1 MRAKTTAPVRRP
13 SVAVRRVGY
22 AVAVAINAALLYV
35 VNVWPGWQA
44 LPFLTEDTG
53 QVLALVDL
61 SLVVG
66 VVANVVYLTYD
77 APWWK
82 SLGDVVTTGVGM
94 AVLVWVWQVFPFDF
108 DGASF
113 NWALLVRVV
122 LVVALVGATIG
133 IVAQVVSLLRRGVG
147 NPAPR

>member
-1 MRAKTTAPVRRP
+1 MRAKATAPVRRP

-22 AVAVAINAALLYV
+22 LVAAAVNAALLYV

-53 QVLALVDL
+53 QVLVLVNL

-77 APWWK
+77 PPWWK

-94 AVLVWVWQVFPFDF
+94 AVLVRVWQVFPFDF
-108 DGASF
+108 HGASF
-113 NWALLVRVV
+113 NWALLVRGV

-133 IVAQVVSLLRRGVG
+133 IVAQVVSLLRRGVD
-147 NPAPR
+147 NPARR